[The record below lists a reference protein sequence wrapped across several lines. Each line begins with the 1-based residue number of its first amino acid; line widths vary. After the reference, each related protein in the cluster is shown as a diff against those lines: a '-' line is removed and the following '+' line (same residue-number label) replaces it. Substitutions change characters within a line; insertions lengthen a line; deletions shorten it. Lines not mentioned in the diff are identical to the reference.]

1 MTMALHRPMPG
12 AVRRIRAIAWRH
24 AIVLRRSPHR
34 LFDVTLWPLVDILL
48 FGTLAVYATR
58 LSGSGDEVVAYV
70 LGGTVLWH
78 VVYQSSIGVSTG
90 FLEETWTRNLINVM
104 VTPISELEYMAGVA
118 LFGAIKIL
126 AGVAVTAVGA
136 FVAYSFSVNT
146 IGWAIIPIAA
156 VLLTVGWSVGLFVVG
171 LVLRFGSGAE
181 ALAWGLLMS
190 VMPLSGVFTP
200 VANLPGGIQPIAHAL
215 PTTHAFIALRAGIAG
230 HGIAWG
236 ELGIAALLAGFMLA
250 LSGWFVV
257 AMLRLFRKRGYVTRY
272 S

>member
-1 MTMALHRPMPG
+1 MSLVMHRPMPG
-12 AVRRIRAIAWRH
+12 AWRRIRAIAWRH

-34 LFDVTLWPLVDILL
+34 LFDVTLWPMVDILL

-90 FLEETWTRNLINVM
+90 FLEETWTRNLINLM

-118 LFGAIKIL
+118 TFGALKIL
-126 AGVAVTAVGA
+126 SGVAVTAVGA
-136 FVAYSFSVNT
+136 FVAYSFDVTT
-146 IGWAIIPIAA
+146 IGLAIMPIAA
-156 VLLTVGWSVGLFVVG
+156 ILLTVGWAVGLFVVG

-181 ALAWGLLMS
+181 ALAWGILMS

-200 VANLPGGIQPIAHAL
+200 VANLPGAIQPIANAL
-215 PTTHAFIALRAGIAG
+215 PTTHAFITLRAAIAG
-230 HGIAWG
+230 EGIVWS
-236 ELGIAALLAGFMLA
+236 ELGIAAALAAVLLAVSA
-250 LSGWFVV
+250 WFVV